1 MHWACYGVISLKH
14 LPMSMASIVFLN
26 VVPLAAGRSGN
37 SLYVVRF
44 LACRGPACWTNYFAT
59 MFRLHRI
66 ARSSTTLF
74 ADLLLVCY
82 LVNTTCAIITL
93 IFIILIVSRS
103 HALFPV
109 VAVRSFLHALVAVE
123 AKCYFQHTPAVQSN
137 DFASFQQLELRLFHL
152 DGAMFFVSPR
162 SHHVLSVKPH
172 ILLQSEGCKQH

>member
-74 ADLLLVCY
+74 TDLLLVCY

-109 VAVRSFLHALVAVE
+109 VAVRSFLHALVVVA
-123 AKCYFQHTPAVQSN
+123 AIPYFQHTPAVRSN
-137 DFASFQQLELRLFHL
+137 DIYFNLFSQST
-152 DGAMFFVSPR
+152 V
-162 SHHVLSVKPH
+162 
-172 ILLQSEGCKQH
+172 ILTWQ